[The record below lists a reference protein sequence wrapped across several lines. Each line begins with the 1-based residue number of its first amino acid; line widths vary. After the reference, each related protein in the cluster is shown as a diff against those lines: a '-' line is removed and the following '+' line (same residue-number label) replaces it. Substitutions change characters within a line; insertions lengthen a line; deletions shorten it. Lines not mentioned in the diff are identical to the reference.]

1 MKRIEGAV
9 HNGWVLPLTQAK
21 SQEVTHPI
29 CSSHRTGFPAIPI
42 TQEVVPTCP
51 NLSASLTHLHS
62 LTLTPIPTPK
72 LTFPLRPT
80 SSSTLPAVTRLCTM
94 EGCCFS
100 CRYSSASAT
109 SVATWT
115 RLCHVSARSNLWSP
129 GGGRGNRR
137 GRGKEGRREGQR
149 NEGVGVCAHV
159 NAC

>member
-1 MKRIEGAV
+1 MDGCCLSRKPV
-9 HNGWVLPLTQAK
+9 VKQSPN
-21 SQEVTHPI
+21 SI
-29 CSSHRTGFPAIPI
+29 CPSHYTGFP
-42 TQEVVPTCP
+42 TTLTKQVVDPTHP
-51 NLSASLTHLHS
+51 PHSLTLTHPPS
-62 LTLTPIPTPK
+62 LTLTPILTPK